1 MSSAP
6 TTPALPA
13 SNATARRPLPSP
25 RHACGSR
32 TKWAARGLEFV
43 YPYAMR
49 LSGPLDVTALGAA
62 LDTVVVRHETLR
74 TTFTAA
80 DGEPLQVVGEP
91 FSLGL
96 TVTPLTGG
104 DEALRRELKMAVELP
119 FDLVHGPVL
128 RARLW
133 RTGVDE
139 HVFLLVIHHIATD
152 GWSMEIVFREIGEA
166 YAAHATGAAPELP
179 ALPVQFADFAA
190 WERERVVA
198 GAFTEELKFWREALD
213 GCPHVID
220 LPLDR
225 PRPAAQSFE
234 GGLLSFDLPAGTTT
248 AVEHLAKSCG
258 ASTYMVLLAA
268 FDLLLARWSGQHD
281 FIVGM
286 PVANRDATA
295 TEDLVGFFMN
305 LLPVRARVDLR
316 RTFRELI
323 AATREATLDAYDHQA
338 LSFDRLVE
346 EIAPERTLAHNPL
359 VQVAFNM
366 EKEPALAIDGVTVES
381 LDAQPDITRYDIAI
395 DYFVKS
401 EGGLR
406 FDVYYASDLFER
418 RTVEALAAR
427 FAFLVR
433 AVVAKPDAAL
443 AALPVQD
450 AEHDAA
456 MMELG
461 QGAALDASDVPSLPD
476 RFRSV
481 AAERPD
487 ATAVEDGDR
496 SLTFA
501 ALDRRVERIARF
513 VAEAGAGPES
523 VVGLFLPRSAE
534 LLAAILGVQRAGAA
548 YLPLDPQYPAD
559 RLLHL
564 VQDSGVRLV
573 LAGEGVE
580 VPERMREAATVRGVA
595 PSQDEDSAPVA
606 AFASPHPDQTAY
618 VIYTSGSTGRPKG
631 VQVTHGSLARFL
643 TGLEEAGAI
652 RPGASRVGWNASPS
666 FDASVQQWARI
677 CRGDTLVILPEDL
690 RRAPEE
696 FARAVAAQ
704 RLTDLDMTPSHAE
717 HMLDHLAADL
727 PAEAHLRLWTGG
739 EQIPVPLWRRLAAH
753 PTIAAINVYGTTETT
768 VDTTWTPIGATDAP
782 FLGTTLPGQCVRI
795 LDAALHPVPQGAP
808 GDLYISGTSL
818 ARGYLGR
825 PGMTARS
832 FVPDPWGP
840 DGARMYRTGDR
851 ARWSADGRLEFL
863 GRDDQ
868 QVKVRGYRIEIG
880 EVESVLG
887 EFPELLECAVI
898 RREQDGD
905 AALAAYIRLTPASTV
920 QDLRAHAEERL
931 PEWTRP
937 STYTALDSLP
947 LTPSGKVDR
956 RALAELTPAV
966 DQADDIPAHD
976 QEDTPRTATEELL
989 IRISEEVLGVED
1001 LRPTDNFF
1009 ESGGHSLLAIRVV
1022 ARLKR
1027 HAQLTIPMTAVFE
1040 NPVLRDLA
1048 TYVEDTIRERLASE
1062 ETR

>member
-1 MSSAP
+1 MSEQRGNHSSPAP
-6 TTPALPA
+6 VERDGPTPA
-13 SNATARRPLPSP
+13 SFSQARLWFADQMGR
-25 RHACGSR
+25 
-32 TKWAARGLEFV
+32 RGLEFV

-62 LDTVVVRHETLR
+62 LDTVVARHETLR
-74 TTFTAA
+74 TTFTAT
-80 DGEPLQVVGEP
+80 DGEPLQVVGDP

-104 DEALRRELKMAVELP
+104 EEALLRVLKEAVELP
-119 FDLVHGPVL
+119 FDLVRGPVL

-133 RTGVDE
+133 RTGPDE

-152 GWSMEIVFREIGEA
+152 GWSMEIVFREIGAA
-166 YAAHATGAAPELP
+166 YAAHTAGTVPDLP
-179 ALPVQFADFAA
+179 ALPVQFADIAA
-190 WERERVVA
+190 WERERAAA
-198 GAFTEELKFWREALD
+198 GAFAEELKFWREALN
-213 GCPHVID
+213 GCPHVVG

-225 PRPAAQSFE
+225 PRPAAQTFE
-234 GGLLSFDLPAGTTT
+234 GGLLSFDLPAGTAT
-248 AVEHLAKSCG
+248 AVEKLAKSCA

-281 FIVGM
+281 FVVGM

-295 TEDLVGFFMN
+295 TEDLVGFFTN

-366 EKEPALAIDGVTVES
+366 EKEPAFAIDGVTAEP
-381 LDAQPDITRYDIAI
+381 LDAQPDITRYDIAV

-401 EGGLR
+401 GGGLR

-433 AVVAKPDAAL
+433 TVVANPDTVLASLPGQSAAD
-443 AALPVQD
+443 D
-450 AEHDAA
+450 AGVL
-456 MMELG
+456 ELG
-461 QGAALDASDVPSLPD
+461 QGALPGEADVPSLPD

-481 AAERPD
+481 AAERPG
-487 ATAVEDGDR
+487 ATAVVDGEL

-501 ALDRRVERIARF
+501 ELDRRVEDIARS
-513 VAEAGAGPES
+513 VAGAGAAAES
-523 VVGLFLPRSAE
+523 VVGLLLPRSAE

-548 YLPLDPQYPAD
+548 YLPLDPRYPAE

-564 VQDSGVRLV
+564 VQDSGVSLV
-573 LAGEGVE
+573 LAAEGAD
-580 VPERMREAATVRGVA
+580 VPERIREAAAVRAVA
-595 PSQDEDSAPVA
+595 ESRDGDSAPPVV
-606 AFASPHPDQTAY
+606 FASPHPDQTAY
-618 VIYTSGSTGRPKG
+618 VIHTSGSTGRPKG

-652 RPGASRVGWNASPS
+652 RPGAGRVGWNASPS

-677 CRGDTLVILPEDL
+677 CRGDTVVILPEDV

-696 FARAVAAQ
+696 LARVVSGQ

-717 HMLDHLAADL
+717 HLLDHLAAAL
-727 PAEAHLRLWTGG
+727 PAGTRLRIWTGG
-739 EQIPVPLWRRLAAH
+739 EQIPAPLWRRLAAH
-753 PTIAAINVYGTTETT
+753 PTIDAVNVYGTTETT
-768 VDTTWTPIGATDAP
+768 VDTTWTPVGPTGAP
-782 FLGTTLPGQCVRI
+782 FLGTTLPGQSVRI
-795 LDAALHPVPQGAP
+795 LDAALHPVPRGTP
-808 GDLYISGTSL
+808 GELCIGGSSL

-825 PGMTARS
+825 PGPTAAS
-832 FVPDPWGP
+832 FVPDPWGR

-868 QVKVRGYRIEIG
+868 QVKVRGYRIELG

-887 EFPELLECAVI
+887 EFPGLAECAVI

-905 AALAAYIRLTPASTV
+905 AALAAYVHLTPAGTV
-920 QDLRAHAEERL
+920 QELRAHAEARL
-931 PEWTRP
+931 PEWMRP
-937 STYTALDSLP
+937 SAYTVLDVLP
-947 LTPSGKVDR
+947 LTPSGKLDR
-956 RALAELTPAV
+956 HALTEPTAAV
-966 DQADDIPAHD
+966 GTPAHD
-976 QEDTPRTATEELL
+976 RDDAPRTATEELL
-989 IRISEEVLGVED
+989 IRISEEVLRVEG
-1001 LRPTDNFF
+1001 LRPLDNFF
-1009 ESGGHSLLAIRVV
+1009 EAGGHSLLAIRVV

-1027 HAQLTIPMTAVFE
+1027 NAQLTIPMTAVFE

-1048 TYVEDTIRERLASE
+1048 AYVDDTIRARLASE
-1062 ETR
+1062 GTR